1 MPLKTDDLFMQVN
14 DTKSVTLA
22 SGVAYTKGMLVTLQS
37 TGKYTNG
44 IVVNPEDGIPGGAHL
59 PFSRQVIGILVDDV
73 NATSADKVGVIA
85 TDAVANLNKITFA
98 AGQTL
103 ANIAGT
109 LQAKNLKLEGWNK

>member
-14 DTKSVTLA
+14 ETRSVTLV
-22 SGVAYTKGMLVTLQS
+22 SGVAYTKGMLITLQN

-44 IVVNPEDGIPGGAHL
+44 IVLNPENGVAGTQL

-73 NATSADKVGVIA
+73 NATSADGVGVIA

-98 AGQTL
+98 SGQTL
-103 ANIAGT
+103 ADIAGT
-109 LQAKNLKLEGWNK
+109 LEAKNLKLKGWNK

>member
-14 DTKSVTLA
+14 DTKSVTLQ
-22 SGVAYTKGMLVTLQS
+22 SGVAYTKGMLVTLQN

-44 IVVNPEDGIPGGAHL
+44 FVLNPEDGVPGTAL
-59 PFSRQVIGILVDDV
+59 PFSKQVIGILVDDV
-73 NATSADKVGVIA
+73 NATSADRVGVIA

-98 AGQTL
+98 SGQTL
-103 ANIAGT
+103 ADIAGT

>member
-1 MPLKTDDLFMQVN
+1 MLLKTNDLFMQVN
-14 DTKSVTLA
+14 ETISVTLA
-22 SGVAYTKGMLVTLQS
+22 SGVAYTKGMLVVLQS
-37 TGKYTNG
+37 TGKYTNAN
-44 IVVNPEDGIPGGAHL
+44 VVSPENTATGTQL

-73 NATSADKVGVIA
+73 DATSTDKVGVIA

-98 AGQTL
+98 TGQTL

>member
-14 DTKSVTLA
+14 DTKSVTLQ
-22 SGVAYTKGMLVTLQS
+22 SGVAYTKGMLVTSQN

-44 IVVNPEDGIPGGAHL
+44 AVANPESTPSGAL
-59 PFSRQVIGILVDDV
+59 PFSRQEIGILVDDV
-73 NATSADKVGVIA
+73 NATSTDKVGVIA

-98 AGQTL
+98 SGQTL
-103 ANIAGT
+103 ALIAGT

>member
-14 DTKSVTLA
+14 ETISVTLA
-22 SGVAYTKGMLVTLQS
+22 SGVAYTKGMLITLQN

-44 IVVNPEDGIPGGAHL
+44 IVTNPGHIPNGTELG
-59 PFSRQVIGILVDDV
+59 FSAQVIGILVDDV
-73 NATSADKVGVIA
+73 DATSADKVGVIA

-98 AGQTL
+98 TGQTL

>member
-14 DTKSVTLA
+14 DTKSVTLT
-22 SGVAYTKGMLVTLQS
+22 SGVAYTKGMLVTLQN

-44 IVVNPEDGIPGGAHL
+44 IVVNPEDPAAGTQL
-59 PFSRQVIGILVDDV
+59 PFSEQVIGILVDDV
-73 NATSADKVGVIA
+73 NATSGDRVGVIA

-98 AGQTL
+98 SGQTL
-103 ANIAGT
+103 AHIAGT

>member
-14 DTKSVTLA
+14 DTKSVTLQ
-22 SGVAYTKGMLVTLQS
+22 SGVAYTKGMLVTLQN

-44 IVVNPEDGIPGGAHL
+44 IVINPGAPVAGTQL
-59 PFSRQVIGILVDDV
+59 PFSEQVIGILVDDV
-73 NATSADKVGVIA
+73 NATSGDRVGVIA

-103 ANIAGT
+103 AHIAGT

>member
-22 SGVAYTKGMLVTLQS
+22 AGVAYTKGMLVTLQP

-44 IVVNPEDGIPGGAHL
+44 AVANPGAD
-59 PFSRQVIGILVDDV
+59 QVIGILVDDV
-73 NATSADKVGVIA
+73 DATSTDKVGVIA

-98 AGQTL
+98 SGQTL
-103 ANIAGT
+103 AHIAGT

>member
-14 DTKSVTLA
+14 ETISVTLA
-22 SGVAYTKGMLVTLQS
+22 SGVAYTKGMLVTLQN

-44 IVVNPEDGIPGGAHL
+44 IVVNPENAPTGTAL
-59 PFSRQVIGILVDDV
+59 PFGRQVIGILVDDV
-73 NATSADKVGVIA
+73 DATSTDKVGVIA

-98 AGQTL
+98 TGQTL
-103 ANIAGT
+103 ALIAGT

>member
-14 DTKSVTLA
+14 DTISVTLA
-22 SGVAYTKGMLVTLQS
+22 SGVAYTKGMLVTLQN

-44 IVVNPEDGIPGGAHL
+44 IVFNPEDGGAT
-59 PFSRQVIGILVDDV
+59 FSRQVIGILVDDV
-73 NATSADKVGVIA
+73 DATSADKVGVIA

-98 AGQTL
+98 SGQTL
-103 ANIAGT
+103 ALIAGT

>member
-14 DTKSVTLA
+14 DTKSVTLK
-22 SGVAYTKGMLVTLQS
+22 SGVAYTKGMLVTLQN

-44 IVVNPEDGIPGGAHL
+44 IVVNPEDTVTGTGL
-59 PFSRQVIGILVDDV
+59 PFSKQVIGILVDDV

-98 AGQTL
+98 SGQTL
-103 ANIAGT
+103 AHIAGT

>member
-44 IVVNPEDGIPGGAHL
+44 IVYNPEDGASL
-59 PFSRQVIGILVDDV
+59 FSRQVIGILVDDV
-73 NATSADKVGVIA
+73 NATSADRVGVIA

-98 AGQTL
+98 SGQTL

>member
-14 DTKSVTLA
+14 DTQSVTLA
-22 SGVAYTKGMLVTLQS
+22 SGVAYTKGMLVTLQN

-44 IVVNPEDGIPGGAHL
+44 IVSNPEGPAGTQPYGKQI
-59 PFSRQVIGILVDDV
+59 IGILVDDV
-73 NATSADKVGVIA
+73 DATSADKVGVIA

>member
-14 DTKSVTLA
+14 ETISVTLA
-22 SGVAYTKGMLVTLQS
+22 SGVAYTKGMLVTLQN

-44 IVVNPEDGIPGGAHL
+44 IVATSGAQ
-59 PFSRQVIGILVDDV
+59 FSEQVIGILVDDV
-73 NATSADKVGVIA
+73 DATSADKVGVIA

-98 AGQTL
+98 PGQTF
-103 ANIAGT
+103 AQIAGI

>member
-14 DTKSVTLA
+14 DTKSVTLQ
-22 SGVAYTKGMLVTLQS
+22 SGVAYTKGMLVTLQN

-44 IVVNPEDGIPGGAHL
+44 IVVNPEDTATGTAL
-59 PFSRQVIGILVDDV
+59 PFSKQVIGILVDDV
-73 NATSADKVGVIA
+73 DATSADKVGVIA

-98 AGQTL
+98 PGQTL
-103 ANIAGT
+103 AHIAGT

>member
-14 DTKSVTLA
+14 DTKSVTLK
-22 SGVAYTKGMLVTLQS
+22 SGVAYTKGMLVTLQN

-44 IVVNPEDGIPGGAHL
+44 IVNSNDT
-59 PFSRQVIGILVDDV
+59 QVIGILVDDV
-73 NATSADKVGVIA
+73 DATSTDKVGVIA

-98 AGQTL
+98 SGQTL
-103 ANIAGT
+103 AHIAGT

>member
-22 SGVAYTKGMLVTLQS
+22 AGVAYTKGMLVTLQP

-44 IVVNPEDGIPGGAHL
+44 IVTNPGVD
-59 PFSRQVIGILVDDV
+59 QVIGILVDDV
-73 NATSADKVGVIA
+73 DATSTDKVGVIA

-98 AGQTL
+98 PGQTL
-103 ANIAGT
+103 AHIAGT

>member
-14 DTKSVTLA
+14 DTKSVTLRA
-22 SGVAYTKGMLVTLQS
+22 GVAYTKGMLVTLQI

-44 IVVNPEDGIPGGAHL
+44 IVLNPEDGVPGTAL
-59 PFSRQVIGILVDDV
+59 PFGRQVIGILVDDV
-73 NATSADKVGVIA
+73 DATSADKVGVIA

-103 ANIAGT
+103 AQIAGT

>member
-14 DTKSVTLA
+14 DTKSVTLN
-22 SGVAYTKGMLVTLQS
+22 SGVAYTKGMLVTLQN

-44 IVVNPEDGIPGGAHL
+44 IVFNPEDGVTGTGL
-59 PFSRQVIGILVDDV
+59 PFSKQVIGILVDDV
-73 NATSADKVGVIA
+73 DATSADKVGVIA

-98 AGQTL
+98 PGQTL
-103 ANIAGT
+103 AHIAGT

>member
-14 DTKSVTLA
+14 DTKSVTLN
-22 SGVAYTKGMLVTLQS
+22 SGVAYTKGMLVTLQN

-44 IVVNPEDGIPGGAHL
+44 IVINPEDGRAGTEL
-59 PFSRQVIGILVDDV
+59 PFSEQVIGILVDDV
-73 NATSADKVGVIA
+73 NATSADRVGVIA

-103 ANIAGT
+103 AHIAGT

>member
-14 DTKSVTLA
+14 DTKSVTLQ
-22 SGVAYTKGMLVTLQS
+22 SGVAYTKGMLVTLQN

-44 IVVNPEDGIPGGAHL
+44 IVLNPEDTATGTQL
-59 PFSRQVIGILVDDV
+59 PFGKQVVGILVDDV
-73 NATSADKVGVIA
+73 NATSADRVGVIA
-85 TDAVANLNKITFA
+85 TDAVANLNKITLA

-103 ANIAGT
+103 VLGT

>member
-14 DTKSVTLA
+14 DTKSVTLQ

-37 TGKYTNG
+37 NGKYTNG
-44 IVVNPEDGIPGGAHL
+44 TVANPDDPTTFG
-59 PFSRQVIGILVDDV
+59 RQVIGILVDDV
-73 NATSADKVGVIA
+73 NATSADRVGVIA

-98 AGQTL
+98 PGQTL
-103 ANIAGT
+103 AHIAGT

>member
-22 SGVAYTKGMLVTLQS
+22 AGVAYTKGMLVTLQN

-44 IVVNPEDGIPGGAHL
+44 SVVNTNQ
-59 PFSRQVIGILVDDV
+59 QVIGILVDDV
-73 NATSADKVGVIA
+73 DATSTDKVGVIA
-85 TDAVANLNKITFA
+85 TDAVANLNKVTFPS
-98 AGQTL
+98 GQTL
-103 ANIAGT
+103 ADIAGI

>member
-1 MPLKTDDLFMQVN
+1 MPLITDDLFIQVN
-14 DTKSVTLA
+14 DTKSVTLK
-22 SGVAYTKGMLVTLQS
+22 SGVAYTKGMLVTLQN

-44 IVVNPEDGIPGGAHL
+44 IVLNPEDGGFG
-59 PFSRQVIGILVDDV
+59 RQVIGILVDDV

-98 AGQTL
+98 SGQTL
-103 ANIAGT
+103 AHIAGT

>member
-1 MPLKTDDLFMQVN
+1 MPLKTDDLFIQVN

-22 SGVAYTKGMLVTLQS
+22 AGVAYTKGMLVTLQS
-37 TGKYTNG
+37 NGKYTNG
-44 IVVNPEDGIPGGAHL
+44 TVGNPEHGTFGT
-59 PFSRQVIGILVDDV
+59 QVIGILVDDV
-73 NATSADKVGVIA
+73 NATSGDRVGVIA

-98 AGQTL
+98 SGQTL

>member
-22 SGVAYTKGMLVTLQS
+22 SGVAYTKGMLVTLQN

-44 IVVNPEDGIPGGAHL
+44 SVVNTNQ
-59 PFSRQVIGILVDDV
+59 QVIGILVDDV
-73 NATSADKVGVIA
+73 DATSTDKVGVIA

-98 AGQTL
+98 TGQTL